1 MRSCSETRLTSM
13 PFSLRLLSS
22 RLCRQPITGVIIVER
37 ICNSKKKII
46 KKSFPPV
53 PRQLNRFH
61 NMLIPMQA
69 SSLQ

>member
-37 ICNSKKKII
+37 ICNSKKKKE
-46 KKSFPPV
+46 KKKVISSSA
-53 PRQLNRFH
+53 
-61 NMLIPMQA
+61 QA
-69 SSLQ
+69 AEQVS